1 MTDYESKVH
10 NLYAS
15 LNYSATAKLNL
26 HGMVNWNKAEASL
39 QEVNM
44 PDTAAISVLTG
55 GELVEDMNYDFTQ
68 MNTYSDFDY
77 TLLKFSG
84 GLTYALSPTLIFTL
98 DGEYADLTDDQ
109 GYVFGN
115 ESGSYYMIRSGFKL
129 KF

>member
-15 LNYSATAKLNL
+15 LYYSATDKLNL
-26 HGMVNWNKAEASL
+26 HGMVTWNKAEASL
-39 QEVNM
+39 QQVNM
-44 PDTAAISVLTG
+44 PDTSAIAVLTG
-55 GELVEDMNYDFTQ
+55 GELIEDMNYDFTQ

-84 GLTYALSPTLIFTL
+84 GLSYALSPTLTFTF